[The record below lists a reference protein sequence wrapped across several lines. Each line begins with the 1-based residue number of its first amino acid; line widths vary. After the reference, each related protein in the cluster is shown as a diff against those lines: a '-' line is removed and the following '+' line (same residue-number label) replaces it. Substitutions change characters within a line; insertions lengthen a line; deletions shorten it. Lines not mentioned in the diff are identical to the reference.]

1 MNTIK
6 FNKLLKNIKQQDC
19 FQQIYQEFYPLV
31 IKYSFYIFRR
41 KALGQDIAQELFT
54 YILTHE
60 NMPYV
65 RNPNAWIFTLCK
77 NIGMKYIDTHTIYTE
92 TVSVGSLTQEYE
104 LGNLEGVLDKLS
116 SDEKEIIEQKYL
128 YGFTLKEIATMRN
141 RPYSAVLKQHYRI
154 LNKLRKILSEN

>member
-31 IKYSFYIFRR
+31 IKYSFYIFRG
-41 KALGQDIAQELFT
+41 KASGQDIAQELFT
-54 YILTHE
+54 YILTHDD
-60 NMPYV
+60 MPYV

-77 NIGMKYIDTHTIYTE
+77 NIGLKHIDTHTVYTE
-92 TVSVGSLTQEYE
+92 TVSVGLLTQQYD
-104 LGNLEGVLDKLS
+104 LGDLKDVLDKLS
-116 SDEKEIIEQKYL
+116 QDEKDIVELKYL
-128 YGFTLKEIATMRN
+128 YGFTLKEIASMRN

-154 LNKLRKILSEN
+154 LKKLQNILSEN